1 MSSKKDEDWYEGISS
16 IEEALRKGMEEFG
29 EVDQKVVLKSL
40 LQKSQEDSYG
50 EEIKALREG
59 RHLCR

>member
-29 EVDQKVVLKSL
+29 EVDQKVVLGSL
-40 LQKSQEDSYG
+40 LQKSQEHSYG
-50 EEIKALREG
+50 EEIRLFEKG
-59 RHLCR
+59 DI